1 MSIEISLLIIAG
13 MFIFLLAIWGFIK
26 NAELNSSIAHI
37 VGKPEEVK
45 ANNKVKESRY

>member
-1 MSIEISLLIIAG
+1 MSIEISLLIITG

-37 VGKPEEVK
+37 VGNPEEVK
-45 ANNKVKESRY
+45 ANNKVKEPKQ

>member
-37 VGKPEEVK
+37 VGKPEEIK

>member
-1 MSIEISLLIIAG
+1 MSIGISLLIIAG

-37 VGKPEEVK
+37 VVTQKRLKPTI
-45 ANNKVKESRY
+45 R

>member
-1 MSIEISLLIIAG
+1 MSIGLSLLIIAG

-37 VGKPEEVK
+37 FGNPEEIK
-45 ANNKVKESRY
+45 ANDKVKEPKH